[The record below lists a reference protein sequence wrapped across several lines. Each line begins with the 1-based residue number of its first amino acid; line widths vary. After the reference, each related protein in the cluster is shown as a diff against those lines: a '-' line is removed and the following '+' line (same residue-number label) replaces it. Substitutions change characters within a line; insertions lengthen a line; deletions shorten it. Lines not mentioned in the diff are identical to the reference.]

1 MNNLN
6 PQEIAEKIMEEIKKE
21 IKSLDTLNVM
31 VLGKTGVGKSTLINN
46 MFNEELAETGIG
58 KPITTNIRK
67 ITKPDFPLAIYDTP
81 GLELSGEFEVS
92 NLLNDVVSEIES
104 GSKYGR
110 INDAIHCILYC
121 VSTPSHRIEQTEI
134 NFLQELSLRTK
145 NYSVPVILVLT
156 KSYSKKDAVALIKE
170 IEKENLPIVN
180 VVPILAEN
188 FDIDEEFS
196 VLSYGLDRLSQI
208 MNNVIPEAVQKAFIA
223 VQKVNLELKKTKART
238 IVTASSVT
246 AAATGVAPIPFSD
259 AALLVPNQITMLAG
273 ITAVF
278 GLPLEKAMLT
288 SIVSATLGTAGAT
301 IMGKSAVA
309 NILKFIPGAGTV
321 VGGAIS
327 GATAAALT
335 AALGEAYINIMILI
349 IKGELKVKDLDTP
362 NGKQIISDLFKKQLK
377 FKRNNTGELME

>member
-21 IKSLDTLNVM
+21 IKGLDTLNVM

-104 GSKYGR
+104 GSKYGK

-145 NYSVPVILVLT
+145 NFSVPVILVLT
-156 KSYSKKDAVALIKE
+156 KSYSKKDAIALIKE

-180 VVPILAEN
+180 IVPILAEN

-223 VQKVNLELKKTKART
+223 VQKVNLELKKNKART

-377 FKRNNTGELME
+377 LKRNNTGELME

>member
-21 IKSLDTLNVM
+21 IKGLDTLNVM

-104 GSKYGR
+104 GSKYGK

-145 NYSVPVILVLT
+145 NFSVPVILVLT
-156 KSYSKKDAVALIKE
+156 KSYSKKDAIALIKE

-180 VVPILAEN
+180 IVPILAEN

-223 VQKVNLELKKTKART
+223 VQKVNLEHKKNKART

-377 FKRNNTGELME
+377 LKRNNTGELME